1 MLCCCRHRAP
11 FAPTVLAV
19 FVVRSRDRCQGVT
32 YSERIGHALLPL
44 HKLASGLMPV
54 GGSQL
59 FPVIC
64 DGGRKEEGDGFPVG
78 SVDGACLADASQ

>member
-1 MLCCCRHRAP
+1 M
-11 FAPTVLAV
+11 LAV